1 MPDGLKAGAGAMIQ
15 AIITAAGREPDIVI
29 GKPEPG
35 LMREAAAVAGVP
47 VEEAV
52 VIGDGLVTDIAAA
65 NAVGARSVLVLT
77 GVSTSEQA
85 LALPVEQ
92 QPTVIAQ
99 GPSDLGDVLDRLAVA

>member
-1 MPDGLKAGAGAMIQ
+1 MPDGLKAGAGAMIA
-15 AIITAAGREPDIVI
+15 AIITAAGREPDMVI

-52 VIGDGLVTDIAAA
+52 VIGDGLVTDVAAA

-77 GVSTSEQA
+77 GVSTAEQA
-85 LALPVEQ
+85 SALPEGQ
-92 QPTVIAQ
+92 GPTVVVD
-99 GPSDLGDVLDRLAVA
+99 GPGDLGAALDRLAAV